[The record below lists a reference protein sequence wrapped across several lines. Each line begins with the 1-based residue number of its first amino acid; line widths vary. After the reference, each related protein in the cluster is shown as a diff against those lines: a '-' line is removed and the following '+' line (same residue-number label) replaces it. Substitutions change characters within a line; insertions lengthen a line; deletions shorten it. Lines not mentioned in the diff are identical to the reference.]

1 MTTTN
6 LRTNTSRLVSLL
18 GKNDKIS
25 LIHRSKIVG
34 IIQPVLFSAKPF
46 DVLDLTRC
54 LQDLK
59 LGSTSYKQRKMAFQ
73 AHLSNKYGKNIP

>member
-34 IIQPVLFSAKPF
+34 IIQPVLYSAKPF
-46 DVLDLTRC
+46 DLLDLSEC
-54 LQDLK
+54 LRGLK
-59 LGSTSYKQRKMAFQ
+59 LGPTSYRERKME
-73 AHLSNKYGKNIP
+73 KNILFHNPR